1 MSFECAITV
10 VLAISSVTTVASTKF
25 WSIPTSSSTVVSKL
39 RPNSLILFPAKECMG
54 RRKMGLQSFN
64 IFHSCFQ
71 TWPTLDA
78 FSCIFE
84 TMVVLQ
90 RRQNLWAIVFM
101 TFRQRC
107 IDFLCFTS
115 FYAGVME
122 VRNTPIPLSK
132 IPFKPVLECKMAFTD
147 LFHMRLIAS
156 ESKSKKLLC
165 EGVSPQGN
173 WRL

>member
-1 MSFECAITV
+1 MCFECAITV
-10 VLAISSVTTVASTKF
+10 VVAVSSVTTVVSTKF
-25 WSIPTSSSTVVSKL
+25 WSIPTWSSTVVS
-39 RPNSLILFPAKECMG
+39 RPNSPILFPVKECMG
-54 RRKMGLQSFN
+54 RRKMRLQSFN

-78 FSCIFE
+78 FSCMFK

-90 RRQNLWAIVFM
+90 RRHNLWAIVFM

-122 VRNTPIPLSK
+122 VRNTLILLSK
-132 IPFKPVLECKMAFTD
+132 IPFKPVQECKMAFTD